1 MTISRNDRIR
11 IRIYLL
17 FSGYWGIDSTKE
29 QKDSQMEQIAN
40 MTKAQRIEHIE
51 KFAATVNKPNPYW
64 NK

>member
-11 IRIYLL
+11 IKIYLL
-17 FSGYWGIDSTKE
+17 FSGYWPIDSTKE

-40 MTKAQRIEHIE
+40 MTKAQRIEHI
-51 KFAATVNKPNPYW
+51 KQFAATVNKPNPSW